1 MRQSRHRATEV
12 AKTLSRFIKADLA
25 EDLSLAMIKR
35 KFPGLSGEELLRV
48 LAICQDEATLEYE
61 RSQELLASMR
71 ETTAGY
77 GALLALVD
85 LWRSQSEEHRRM
97 IGRIS
102 SELANTLDKLQ
113 AQWADSFRYEG
124 WELLADLA
132 SQGQPQCGRDDPRV

>member
-1 MRQSRHRATEV
+1 MRQSQHRATEV

-25 EDLSLAMIKR
+25 EDLSLSMINR

-77 GALLALVD
+77 VALLALVD

-113 AQWADSFRYEG
+113 AQWADSSRYEG
-124 WELLADLA
+124 WKLLANLT
-132 SQGQPQCGRDDPRV
+132 SQDQPQCGRDDPRV